1 MSQNQGDL
9 GEQALSK
16 LAEMTLANQLDEVEK
31 LDVDIKTDPLKLVQG
46 KVDSASISGEGMVMQ
61 NDLRM
66 EKMELQTSSI
76 AINPLS
82 VPFGKIELTHP
93 TEATGEVVL
102 TEADINRAFNS
113 DFIRQKLQGFKVAV
127 GGQLLAVETKEI
139 EFKLPG
145 NGRFFIQTDL
155 ALQPSEETKKIA
167 FTAIPKVSSNKKT
180 IVLED
185 VEYSQG
191 GNFSPEFSKALL
203 ELVSTLLN
211 LDNFNLKSIKLRIQD
226 LKLEHQKMIIMAEA
240 DIESLPSAS

>member
-31 LDVDIKTDPLKLVQG
+31 LDVDIKADPIKVVQG
-46 KVDSASISGEGMVMQ
+46 KVDSASISGEGMVME

-66 EKMELQTSSI
+66 EKMELHTSSI

-82 VPFGKIELTHP
+82 AAFGKIELTHS
-93 TEATGEVVL
+93 TEATGEVIL

-113 DFIRQKLQGFKVAV
+113 DFIRQKLQALKIAV
-127 GGQLLAVETKEI
+127 DGKLLTIESQQI

-145 NGRFFIQTDL
+145 NGRFFLQTDL
-155 ALQPSEETKKIA
+155 VLHPSEEPKKIA
-167 FTAIPKVSSNKKT
+167 FTAIPKVSANKKT
-180 IVLED
+180 IILEN

-191 GNFSPEFSKALL
+191 GDFSPEFSKALL

-211 LDNFNLKSIKLRIQD
+211 LDNFNLKSIQLRIRD
-226 LKLEHQKMIIMAEA
+226 LKLENQKMIILAEA
-240 DIESLPSAS
+240 EIDALPSAS

>member
-1 MSQNQGDL
+1 MSQNRGDL

-16 LAEMTLANQLDEVEK
+16 LAEMTLANQLDDVEK
-31 LDVDIKTDPLKLVQG
+31 LDVDIEADPLKVVQG
-46 KVDSASISGEGMVMQ
+46 KVDSANISGEGMVMQ

-66 EKMELQTSSI
+66 EKLELHTSPI

-93 TEATGEVVL
+93 TEATGEVIL

-113 DFIRQKLQGFKVAV
+113 DFIRQKLQALKIAV
-127 GGQLLAVETKEI
+127 NGKLLNLQAQQI

-155 ALQPSEETKKIA
+155 ALEPSGEPQKIA
-167 FTAIPKVSSNKKT
+167 FTAIPKVSANKKT
-180 IVLED
+180 IILED

-191 GNFSPEFSKALL
+191 GDFSPEFSKALL

-211 LDNFNLKSIKLRIQD
+211 LDNFNLKSIQLRIRD
-226 LKLEHQKMIIMAEA
+226 LKLEHQKMIILAEA

>member
-1 MSQNQGDL
+1 MTENRGDL

-31 LDVDIKTDPLKLVQG
+31 LDVDIKTDPIKLVQG
-46 KVDSASISGEGMVMQ
+46 KVDSANISGEGMVME

-93 TEATGEVVL
+93 TEATGEVIL

-113 DFIRQKLQGFKVAV
+113 DFIRKKLQGFKVAV
-127 GGQLLAVETKEI
+127 EGELITVETKEI

-145 NGRFFIQTDL
+145 NGRFFLQADL
-155 ALQPSEETKKIA
+155 ILQPSGESKKIA
-167 FTAIPKVSSNKKT
+167 FTAVPKVSPNKKT
-180 IVLED
+180 IILED
-185 VEYSQG
+185 VLYSDG
-191 GNFSPEFSKALL
+191 GNFSPDFSKALL
-203 ELVSTLLN
+203 DLATNLLD
-211 LDNFNLKSIKLRIQD
+211 LDNFNLKSVKLRIRN
-226 LKLEHQKMIIMAEA
+226 LKLENQQMIIMAEA